1 MENRTEILRK
11 IKPSKIEGA
20 ILKININRFLGRLR
34 KNLQEAEAILGG
46 SVAKDTHLK
55 GTSDVDIFVLYENDK
70 DISNKLEKS
79 LNVFNNV
86 ERLKGSRDYFQIN
99 VYGLN
104 FEIVPVLKIKNAKEA
119 ENITDVSPLHA
130 EWVKKNTKK
139 NLADEIRLAK
149 TFCRAQG
156 VYGAE
161 SYIKGFSG
169 YVLEIL
175 TIYYD
180 GFEKLIKNA
189 LTWKEKQVIDI
200 SKHYKGINKSKES
213 VLMVIDPVDS
223 SRNAAAALSVEK
235 LKKFVS
241 ACKGYLNNPDKNF
254 FEKKKITMESLQDKD
269 VVFSVKPLKGREDII
284 GSKLLKTLELI
295 NKKLTEEG
303 YSVTESDWYWNND
316 ALFWFKV
323 KAKELPPFKKHYG
336 PPKDKKDNLRSFKAK
351 WDGYE
356 IKDEDERV
364 YVNVPRKYT
373 HLKDF
378 ANDLIKIDEILMNVK
393 EIKLIK

>member
-11 IKPSKIEGA
+11 IKPSKIEEA
-20 ILKININRFLGRLR
+20 ILKIKTNRFLGRLN
-34 KNLQEAEAILGG
+34 KNLEGTEAILGG
-46 SVAKDTHLK
+46 SVAKDTHLR
-55 GTSDVDIFVLYENDK
+55 GTSDVDIFVLYEKDK

-79 LNVFNNV
+79 LKIFKDVD
-86 ERLKGSRDYFQIN
+86 RLKGSRDYFQVT

-130 EWVKKNTKK
+130 EWVKKNTKR

-175 TIYYD
+175 TIYYG
-180 GFEKLIKNA
+180 GFEKLIKNS
-189 LTWKEKQVIDI
+189 LTWKEKQIIDI

-223 SRNAAAALSVEK
+223 SRNAAAALSEEK

-254 FEKKKITMESLQDKD
+254 FEKKKITLEYLADKD
-269 VVFSVKPLKGREDII
+269 IVFLVKPLKGREDII

-295 NKKLTEEG
+295 NKKLIEEG
-303 YSVTESDWYWNND
+303 YAVTESYWNWNNE

-323 KAKELPPFKKHYG
+323 KSEELPPFKKHYG

-356 IKDEDERV
+356 IKDEGEKV

-378 ANDLIKIDEILMNVK
+378 AKDLIEIDEILMNVK
-393 EIKLIK
+393 EIKLVK

>member
-11 IKPSKIEGA
+11 IKPSKIEEA
-20 ILKININRFLGRLR
+20 ILKIKINRFLGRLN
-34 KNLQEAEAILGG
+34 KNLEGTEAILGG
-46 SVAKDTHLK
+46 SVAKDTHLR
-55 GTSDVDIFVLYENDK
+55 GTSDVDIFVLYEKDK

-79 LNVFNNV
+79 LKIFKDVD
-86 ERLKGSRDYFQIN
+86 RLKGSRDYFQVTI
-99 VYGLN
+99 YGLN

-130 EWVKKNTKK
+130 EWVKKNTKR

-175 TIYYD
+175 TIYYG
-180 GFEKLIKNA
+180 GFEKLIKNS
-189 LTWKEKQVIDI
+189 LTWKEKQIIDI

-223 SRNAAAALSVEK
+223 SRNAAAALSEEK

-254 FEKKKITMESLQDKD
+254 FEKKKITLEYLADKD
-269 VVFSVKPLKGREDII
+269 IVFLVKPLKGREDII

-295 NKKLTEEG
+295 NKKLIEEG
-303 YSVTESDWYWNND
+303 YAVTESYWNWNNE

-323 KAKELPPFKKHYG
+323 KSEELPPFKKHYG

-356 IKDEDERV
+356 IKDEGEKV

-378 ANDLIKIDEILMNVK
+378 AKDLIEIDEILMNVK
-393 EIKLIK
+393 EIKLVK

>member
-11 IKPSKIEGA
+11 IKPSKIEGT
-20 ILKININRFLGRLR
+20 ILKIKINRFLGRLN
-34 KNLQEAEAILGG
+34 KNLEGAEAILGG
-46 SVAKDTHLK
+46 SVAKDTHLR
-55 GTSDVDIFVLYENDK
+55 GTSDVDIFVLYENNK
-70 DISNKLEKS
+70 DISNRLEKS
-79 LNVFNNV
+79 LKIFKDV
-86 ERLKGSRDYFQIN
+86 ERLKGSRDYFQVM

-130 EWVKKNTKK
+130 EWVKKNTKR

-175 TIYYD
+175 TIYYG
-180 GFEKLIKNA
+180 GFDKLIKNS
-189 LTWKEKQVIDI
+189 LTWKEKQIIDI

-213 VLMVIDPVDS
+213 ALMVIDPVDS
-223 SRNAAAALSVEK
+223 SRNAAAALSEEK
-235 LKKFVS
+235 LNKFVS

-254 FEKKKITMESLQDKD
+254 FEKKKITLEYLQDKD
-269 VVFSVKPLKGREDII
+269 AVFLAKPLKGREDII
-284 GSKLLKTLELI
+284 GSKLLKTSELI
-295 NKKLTEEG
+295 DKKLTEEG
-303 YSVTESDWYWNND
+303 YAVTESDWSWNKE

-323 KAKELPPFKKHYG
+323 KSEELPPFKKHYG

-356 IKDEDERV
+356 IKNEEERV

-378 ANDLIKIDEILMNVK
+378 AKDLIKIDEILMNVK
-393 EIKLIK
+393 EIKLVK

>member
-11 IKPSKIEGA
+11 IKPSKIEEA
-20 ILKININRFLGRLR
+20 ILKIKINRFLGRLN
-34 KNLQEAEAILGG
+34 KNLEGTEAILGG
-46 SVAKDTHLK
+46 SVAKDTHLR
-55 GTSDVDIFVLYENDK
+55 GTSDVDIFVLYEKDK

-79 LNVFNNV
+79 LKIFKDVD
-86 ERLKGSRDYFQIN
+86 RLKGSRDYFQVT

-130 EWVKKNTKK
+130 EWVKKNTKR

-175 TIYYD
+175 TIYYG
-180 GFEKLIKNA
+180 GFEKLIKNS
-189 LTWKEKQVIDI
+189 LTWKEKQIIDI

-223 SRNAAAALSVEK
+223 SRNAAAALSEEK

-254 FEKKKITMESLQDKD
+254 FEKKKITLEYLADKD
-269 VVFSVKPLKGREDII
+269 IVFLVKPLKGREDII

-295 NKKLTEEG
+295 NKKLIEEG
-303 YSVTESDWYWNND
+303 YAVTESYWNWNNE

-323 KAKELPPFKKHYG
+323 KSEELPPFKKHYG

-356 IKDEDERV
+356 IKDEGEKV

-378 ANDLIKIDEILMNVK
+378 AKDLIEIDEILMNVK
-393 EIKLIK
+393 EIKLVK

>member
-11 IKPSKIEGA
+11 IKPSKIEGT
-20 ILKININRFLGRLR
+20 ILKIKINRFLGRLN
-34 KNLQEAEAILGG
+34 KNLEGAEAILGG
-46 SVAKDTHLK
+46 SVAKDTHLR
-55 GTSDVDIFVLYENDK
+55 GTSDVDIFVLYENNK
-70 DISNKLEKS
+70 DISNRLEKS
-79 LNVFNNV
+79 LKIFKDV
-86 ERLKGSRDYFQIN
+86 ERLKGSRDYFQVM

-130 EWVKKNTKK
+130 EWVIKNTKK

-175 TIYYD
+175 TIYYG
-180 GFEKLIKNA
+180 GFEKLIKNS
-189 LTWKEKQVIDI
+189 LTWKEKQIIDI

-213 VLMVIDPVDS
+213 ALMVIDPVDS
-223 SRNAAAALSVEK
+223 SRNAAAALSEEK

-254 FEKKKITMESLQDKD
+254 FEKKKITLEYLQDKD
-269 VVFSVKPLKGREDII
+269 AVFLAKPLKGREDII
-284 GSKLLKTLELI
+284 GSKLLKTSELI
-295 NKKLTEEG
+295 DKKLTEEG
-303 YSVTESDWYWNND
+303 YAVTESDWSWNKE

-323 KAKELPPFKKHYG
+323 KSEELPPFKKHYG

-356 IKDEDERV
+356 IKNEEERV

-378 ANDLIKIDEILMNVK
+378 AKDLIKIDEILMNVK
-393 EIKLIK
+393 EIKLVK